1 MSFAY
6 TKKDMKP
13 LSIAAIQLNLA
24 RKDNYTLLESK
35 AREAVYRFPW
45 LEMLVFSEL
54 AVGGAGASNAT
65 FFLSEYLDKL
75 KELAKELDVWLIPG
89 SFYEETKGGT
99 FNTTPVIDNK
109 GDLVTK
115 CRKLYPFLPY
125 ETGVAAGNEVCVFEI
140 PGSGKV
146 GIHICYDI
154 WFPETSRALALKGAE
169 VILHPSLTDTCDR
182 DVERAMVKATAA
194 QQQCYY
200 IDVNAGGEQGVGL
213 SLIAGPDGEIL
224 HDALAG
230 EEFML
235 VEVDFDRVRR
245 CRKRGLKGLGQPIKS
260 YRDDP
265 KQHLSEVS
273 DTDYLNKLGDLEVP
287 KKEKTP

>member
-1 MSFAY
+1 
-6 TKKDMKP
+6 MKP

-24 RKDNYTLLESK
+24 KKDNYSLVERK

-75 KELAKELDVWLIPG
+75 KELAKE
-89 SFYEETKGGT
+89 F
-99 FNTTPVIDNK
+99 
-109 GDLVTK
+109 
-115 CRKLYPFLPY
+115 YPFLPY

-140 PGSGKV
+140 PGAGKI

-200 IDVNAGGEQGVGL
+200 IDVNAGGDQGVGL

>member
-1 MSFAY
+1 
-6 TKKDMKP
+6 MKP

-35 AREAVYRFPW
+35 AKEAVYRFPW

-89 SFYEETKGGT
+89 SFYEETEEGT

-146 GIHICYDI
+146 GIHICYDL

-265 KQHLSEVS
+265 KRHLSEVS

>member
-1 MSFAY
+1 
-6 TKKDMKP
+6 MKP

-65 FFLSEYLDKL
+65 FYLSEYLDKL

-89 SFYEETKGGT
+89 SFYEETEEGT

-146 GIHICYDI
+146 GIHICYDL

-265 KQHLSEVS
+265 KQHLSEVL

>member
-1 MSFAY
+1 
-6 TKKDMKP
+6 MKP

-24 RKDNYTLLESK
+24 KKDNYSLVERK

-89 SFYEETKGGT
+89 SFYEETEEGT

-200 IDVNAGGEQGVGL
+200 IDVNAGGDQGVGL

-245 CRKRGLKGLGQPIKS
+245 RRKRGLKGLGQPIKS

>member
-6 TKKDMKP
+6 TKNDMKP

-54 AVGGAGASNAT
+54 AVGGDGASNAT
-65 FFLSEYLDKL
+65 FYLSEYLDKL

-89 SFYEETKGGT
+89 SFYEETEAGT

-146 GIHICYDI
+146 GIHICYDL

-265 KQHLSEVS
+265 KLHLSEVT
-273 DTDYLNKLGDLEVP
+273 DTDYLNKLGHLEVA

>member
-1 MSFAY
+1 
-6 TKKDMKP
+6 MKP

-89 SFYEETKGGT
+89 SFYEETEEGT

-146 GIHICYDI
+146 GIHICYDL

-265 KQHLSEVS
+265 KQHLSEVT

>member
-24 RKDNYTLLESK
+24 RKDNYTLLETK

-54 AVGGAGASNAT
+54 AVGGAGANNST

-75 KELAKELDVWLIPG
+75 KDLAKELDVWLIPG
-89 SFYEETKGGT
+89 SFYEKTEEGT

>member
-1 MSFAY
+1 
-6 TKKDMKP
+6 MKP

-75 KELAKELDVWLIPG
+75 KKLAKELDVWLIPG
-89 SFYEETKGGT
+89 SFYEETEEGT

-146 GIHICYDI
+146 GIHICYDL

-273 DTDYLNKLGDLEVP
+273 DTDYLNKLGDLEVA

>member
-1 MSFAY
+1 
-6 TKKDMKP
+6 MKP

-24 RKDNYTLLESK
+24 RKDNYILLESK

-65 FFLSEYLDKL
+65 FYLSEYLDKL

-89 SFYEETKGGT
+89 SFYEETEEGT

-146 GIHICYDI
+146 GIHICYDL

-265 KQHLSEVS
+265 KQHLSEVL

>member
-1 MSFAY
+1 
-6 TKKDMKP
+6 MKP

-54 AVGGAGASNAT
+54 AVGGAGAGNAT

-89 SFYEETKGGT
+89 SFYEETEEGT

-125 ETGVAAGNEVCVFEI
+125 ETGVAAGNEVCIFEI

-146 GIHICYDI
+146 GIHICYDL

-235 VEVDFDRVRR
+235 S
-245 CRKRGLKGLGQPIKS
+245 LI
-260 YRDDP
+260 
-265 KQHLSEVS
+265 HI
-273 DTDYLNKLGDLEVP
+273 
-287 KKEKTP
+287 

>member
-24 RKDNYTLLESK
+24 RKDNYTLLETK

-54 AVGGAGASNAT
+54 AVGGAGSNNAT
-65 FFLSEYLDKL
+65 FFLSEYLERL
-75 KELAKELDVWLIPG
+75 KDLAKELDVWLIPG
-89 SFYEETKGGT
+89 SFYEKTEEGT

-125 ETGVAAGNEVCVFEI
+125 ETGVAAGNEICVFEV

-146 GIHICYDI
+146 GIHICYDL

-200 IDVNAGGEQGVGL
+200 IDVNAGGDQGVGL

>member
-6 TKKDMKP
+6 TKNDMKP

-75 KELAKELDVWLIPG
+75 KELAKELDIWLIPG
-89 SFYEETKGGT
+89 SFYEETEAGT

-146 GIHICYDI
+146 GIHICYDL

-265 KQHLSEVS
+265 KLHLSEVT
-273 DTDYLNKLGDLEVP
+273 DTDYLNKLGHLEVA

>member
-1 MSFAY
+1 
-6 TKKDMKP
+6 MKP

-89 SFYEETKGGT
+89 SFYEETEEGT

-125 ETGVAAGNEVCVFEI
+125 ETGVAAGNEVCIFEI

-146 GIHICYDI
+146 GIHICYDL

-265 KQHLSEVS
+265 KRHLSEVS
-273 DTDYLNKLGDLEVP
+273 DTD
-287 KKEKTP
+287 

>member
-1 MSFAY
+1 
-6 TKKDMKP
+6 MKP

-89 SFYEETKGGT
+89 SFYEETEEGT

-146 GIHICYDI
+146 GIHICYDL

-260 YRDDP
+260 FRDDP
-265 KQHLSEVS
+265 KLHLSEVS
-273 DTDYLNKLGDLEVP
+273 DTGYLNKLGDLEVP

>member
-1 MSFAY
+1 
-6 TKKDMKP
+6 MKP
-13 LSIAAIQLNLA
+13 LSIAAIQLDLA
-24 RKDNYTLLESK
+24 TKDNYKLLEKKS
-35 AREAVYRFPW
+35 REAVTRFSW
-45 LEMLVFSEL
+45 IEMLVFSEL
-54 AVGGAGASNAT
+54 AVGGGGSKDT
-65 FFLSEYLDKL
+65 SFFLSEYLEKL
-75 KELAKELDVWLIPG
+75 QELAKELDVWLIPG
-89 SFYEETKGGT
+89 SFYEKTNNEIY
-99 FNTTPVIDNK
+99 NTTPVINNK
-109 GDLVTK
+109 GELVTK

-125 ETGVAAGNEVCVFEI
+125 EVGVEAGNDVCVFDF
-140 PGSGKV
+140 PGCGKV

-200 IDVNAGGEQGVGL
+200 IDVNAGGKQGVGL
-213 SLIAGPDGEIL
+213 SLVAGPDGEIL
-224 HDALAG
+224 HDAQRG

-245 CRKRGLKGLGQPIKS
+245 CRERGLKGLGQPLKS

-265 KQHLSEVS
+265 KEDLSKAKDEV
-273 DTDYLNKLGDLEVP
+273 YLNNLGSLEVP
-287 KKEKTP
+287 KK

>member
-6 TKKDMKP
+6 TKNDMKP

-89 SFYEETKGGT
+89 SFYEETEEGT

-146 GIHICYDI
+146 GIHICYDL

-265 KQHLSEVS
+265 KRHLSEVS
-273 DTDYLNKLGDLEVP
+273 DTDYLNKLGDLEVA

>member
-1 MSFAY
+1 
-6 TKKDMKP
+6 MKP

-65 FFLSEYLDKL
+65 FFLSEYLDRL
-75 KELAKELDVWLIPG
+75 KDLAKELDVWLIPG
-89 SFYEETKGGT
+89 SFYEKTEEGT

-200 IDVNAGGEQGVGL
+200 IDVNAGGKQGVGL

-273 DTDYLNKLGDLEVP
+273 DTDYLNKLGDLELP

>member
-1 MSFAY
+1 
-6 TKKDMKP
+6 MKP

-89 SFYEETKGGT
+89 SFYEETEEGT

-125 ETGVAAGNEVCVFEI
+125 ETGVAAGNEVCIFEI

-146 GIHICYDI
+146 GIHICYDL

-273 DTDYLNKLGDLEVP
+273 DPNYLKELGDLEVP

>member
-1 MSFAY
+1 
-6 TKKDMKP
+6 MKP

-89 SFYEETKGGT
+89 SFYEETREGT

-146 GIHICYDI
+146 GIHICYDL

-265 KQHLSEVS
+265 KRHLSEVS
-273 DTDYLNKLGDLEVP
+273 DTDYLNKLGDLEVS

>member
-1 MSFAY
+1 
-6 TKKDMKP
+6 MKP
-13 LSIAAIQLNLA
+13 FSIAAIQLNLA
-24 RKDNYTLLESK
+24 RKDNYALLESK
-35 AREAVYRFPW
+35 AREAVFRFPW
-45 LEMLVFSEL
+45 LQMLVFSEL
-54 AVGGAGASNAT
+54 AVGGAGASNSN

-75 KELAKELDVWLIPG
+75 KELAKELDIWMIPG
-89 SFYEETKGGT
+89 SFYEETEEGI

>member
-1 MSFAY
+1 
-6 TKKDMKP
+6 MKP

-89 SFYEETKGGT
+89 SFYEETEAGT

-146 GIHICYDI
+146 GIHICYDL

-200 IDVNAGGEQGVGL
+200 IDVNAGGDQGVGL

-265 KQHLSEVS
+265 KLHLSEVT
-273 DTDYLNKLGDLEVP
+273 DTDYLNKLGHLEVA

>member
-1 MSFAY
+1 
-6 TKKDMKP
+6 MKP

-54 AVGGAGASNAT
+54 AVGGAGASNAI

-89 SFYEETKGGT
+89 SFYEETEEGT

-146 GIHICYDI
+146 GIHICYDL

-265 KQHLSEVS
+265 KLHLSEVT
-273 DTDYLNKLGDLEVP
+273 DTDYLNKLGHLEVA

>member
-1 MSFAY
+1 
-6 TKKDMKP
+6 MKP

-54 AVGGAGASNAT
+54 AVGGAGASNAI

-89 SFYEETKGGT
+89 SFYEETEAGT

-146 GIHICYDI
+146 GIHICYDL

-265 KQHLSEVS
+265 KRHLSEVS

>member
-1 MSFAY
+1 
-6 TKKDMKP
+6 MKT

-35 AREAVYRFPW
+35 AKEAVYRFPW

-89 SFYEETKGGT
+89 SFYEETEEGT

-146 GIHICYDI
+146 GIHICYDL

-260 YRDDP
+260 FRDDP

-273 DTDYLNKLGDLEVP
+273 DIDYLNKLGDLEVP

>member
-1 MSFAY
+1 
-6 TKKDMKP
+6 MKP

-89 SFYEETKGGT
+89 SFYEETEEGT

-125 ETGVAAGNEVCVFEI
+125 ETDVAAGNEVCVFEI

-146 GIHICYDI
+146 GIHICYDL

-265 KQHLSEVS
+265 KRHLSEVS
-273 DTDYLNKLGDLEVP
+273 DTDYLNKLGDLEVA

>member
-1 MSFAY
+1 MLIAY

-13 LSIAAIQLNLA
+13 LAIAAIQLNLA
-24 RKDNYTLLESK
+24 RKDNYSLIETK
-35 AREAVYRFPW
+35 AREAMFRFPW
-45 LEMLVFSEL
+45 IQMLVFSEL
-54 AVGGAGASNAT
+54 AVGGAGIKNT
-65 FFLSEYLDKL
+65 DFYFSEYLDKL
-75 KELAKELDVWLIPG
+75 KALAKELDVWLIPG
-89 SFYEETKGGT
+89 SFYEQTAEGT
-99 FNTTPVIDNK
+99 FNTSPVINNK
-109 GDLVTK
+109 GELVTK
-115 CRKLYPFLPY
+115 CRKIYPFLPY
-125 ETGVAAGNEVCVFEI
+125 EVGVAAGNEVCVFEV

-146 GIHICYDI
+146 GIHICYDL

-200 IDVNAGGEQGVGL
+200 IDVNAGGNQGCGL

-224 HDALAG
+224 HDANIG

-265 KQHLSEVS
+265 KKNLSESS
-273 DTDYLNKLGDLEVP
+273 DNKYLKSLGSLEVP
-287 KKEKTP
+287 EKEKNP

>member
-1 MSFAY
+1 
-6 TKKDMKP
+6 MKP

-89 SFYEETKGGT
+89 SFYEETEEGT

-146 GIHICYDI
+146 GIHICYDL

-235 VEVDFDRVRR
+235 VEVDFDRVKR

-265 KQHLSEVS
+265 KRHLSEVS
-273 DTDYLNKLGDLEVP
+273 DTDYLNKLGDLEVA

>member
-1 MSFAY
+1 
-6 TKKDMKP
+6 MKP

-75 KELAKELDVWLIPG
+75 KKLAKELDVWLIPG
-89 SFYEETKGGT
+89 SFYEETEEGT

-146 GIHICYDI
+146 GIHICYDL

-200 IDVNAGGEQGVGL
+200 IDVNAGGQQGVGL

-224 HDALAG
+224 HDALEG

-265 KQHLSEVS
+265 KQHLSKVS
-273 DTDYLNKLGDLEVP
+273 DPDYLNELGDLEVP

>member
-1 MSFAY
+1 
-6 TKKDMKP
+6 MKP

-24 RKDNYTLLESK
+24 RKDNYILLESK

-65 FFLSEYLDKL
+65 FYLSEYLDKL

-89 SFYEETKGGT
+89 SFYEETEEGT

-146 GIHICYDI
+146 GIHICYDL

-265 KQHLSEVS
+265 KRHLSEVS
-273 DTDYLNKLGDLEVP
+273 DTDYLNKLGDLEVA

>member
-1 MSFAY
+1 
-6 TKKDMKP
+6 MKP

-35 AREAVYRFPW
+35 AREAMYRFPW

-89 SFYEETKGGT
+89 SFYEETEEGT

-125 ETGVAAGNEVCVFEI
+125 ETGVAAGNEVCIFEI

-146 GIHICYDI
+146 GIHICYDL

-265 KQHLSEVS
+265 KRHLSEVS
-273 DTDYLNKLGDLEVP
+273 DTDYLNKLGDLEVA

>member
-24 RKDNYTLLESK
+24 RKDNYTLLETK

-54 AVGGAGASNAT
+54 AVGGAGANNST

-75 KELAKELDVWLIPG
+75 KDLAKELDVWLIPG
-89 SFYEETKGGT
+89 SFYEKTEEGT

-125 ETGVAAGNEVCVFEI
+125 ETGVAAGDEVCVFEI

-146 GIHICYDI
+146 GIQICYDL

-200 IDVNAGGEQGVGL
+200 IDVNAGGDQGVGL